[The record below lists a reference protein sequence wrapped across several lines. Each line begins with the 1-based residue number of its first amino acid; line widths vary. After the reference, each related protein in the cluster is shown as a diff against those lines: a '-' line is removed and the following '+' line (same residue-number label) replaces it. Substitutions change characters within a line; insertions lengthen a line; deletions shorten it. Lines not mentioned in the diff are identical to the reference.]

1 MTTDPNSADLAIVI
15 VNYNTGAYLERCLA
29 SLDEHRGDLTTD
41 VLVIDND
48 SHDGS
53 HTRAVAANPWAR
65 LIENPT
71 NVFLSPA
78 WNQGIRAT
86 TAPWVL
92 LLNPDTEWWAGTLA
106 DYVEA
111 ARNQPRAGI
120 VGPVVR
126 NSDGSVYQSGGRS
139 PASPTPWATRS
150 WARRCRGTG
159 SRAATTWK
167 AGTAAPT
174 ERWIG
179 SAGVACCSRARR
191 SRRSASST
199 KGSPLYG
206 EELDLATRLQDVG
219 RTSFYTSA
227 VEIVHEAGV
236 STGRTRRSLVMHS
249 NSIYRYYA
257 RHRADGWRR
266 VTLPFAWCRAPCA
279 SRTGMAAGE
288 GEGSMKAVVLVG
300 GEGTRLRPL
309 TETMPKPLLPL
320 MDRRSLDHVLDHL
333 ARHGVHEVVLS
344 SPYLESTFEPFI
356 DARRGEPAIT
366 WVTEREPLGTGGAI
380 VNALD
385 RLGDEPFFALNGD
398 ILTDLDLTAMLA
410 LHRERAADVTIALH
424 HVEDARAVRSRRDAD
439 PTDGVAGVPGEARA
453 PRCPA
458 TSTRGRTCS
467 TPPCW
472 PVAARGRRLDRTRHL
487 PATSSKRDD
496 RSWGSPRTRTGSTW
510 ARPRSTCRP
519 IST

>member
-1 MTTDPNSADLAIVI
+1 MTTDPISADLAIVI
-15 VNYNTGAYLERCLA
+15 VNYNTGDYLERCLA

-41 VLVIDND
+41 VLVIDNA

-111 ARNQPRAGI
+111 ARTQPRAGI

-126 NSDGSVYQSGGRS
+126 NSDGSVYASGRPFPSITDAVGH
-139 PASPTPWATRS
+139 AFL
-150 WARRCRGTG
+150 
-159 SRAATTWK
+159 
-167 AGTAAPT
+167 GTALPRNRFT
-174 ERWIG
+174 RRYHLEGWDRSTDREVDWVSG
-179 SAGVACCSRARR
+179 CCMLLSREALEEV
-191 SRRSASST
+191 
-199 KGSPLYG
+199 GFLDEGFPLYG

-266 VTLPFAWCRAPCA
+266 ITLPFAWCA
-279 SRTGMAAGE
+279 
-288 GEGSMKAVVLVG
+288 
-300 GEGTRLRPL
+300 LR
-309 TETMPKPLLPL
+309 
-320 MDRRSLDHVLDHL
+320 
-333 ARHGVHEVVLS
+333 
-344 SPYLESTFEPFI
+344 
-356 DARRGEPAIT
+356 
-366 WVTEREPLGTGGAI
+366 
-380 VNALD
+380 
-385 RLGDEPFFALNGD
+385 
-398 ILTDLDLTAMLA
+398 
-410 LHRERAADVTIALH
+410 
-424 HVEDARAVRSRRDAD
+424 ARAELEWVL
-439 PTDGVAGVPGEARA
+439 GKVK
-453 PRCPA
+453 
-458 TSTRGRTCS
+458 
-467 TPPCW
+467 
-472 PVAARGRRLDRTRHL
+472 DR
-487 PATSSKRDD
+487 
-496 RSWGSPRTRTGSTW
+496 
-510 ARPRSTCRP
+510 
-519 IST
+519 